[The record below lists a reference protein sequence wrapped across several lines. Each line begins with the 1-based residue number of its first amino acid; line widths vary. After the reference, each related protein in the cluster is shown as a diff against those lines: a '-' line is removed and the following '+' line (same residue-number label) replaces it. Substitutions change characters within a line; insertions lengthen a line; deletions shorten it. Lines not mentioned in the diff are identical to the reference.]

1 MRLYTCSLSMAFR
14 LIINCDDFG
23 WDADATAAILDLGAR
38 GCISSTTVMANWA
51 TEADLTTLRGLNDR
65 ISVGYHLNLIHG
77 RPVAPA
83 AAVPSLL
90 SPNGDF
96 WPAQQLW
103 LRFLAGRLRPAELA
117 TELAAQT
124 GRLRDHGFDLSH
136 ADSHRHLHLFPRLG
150 PALTRMLRELGIR
163 RLRRWSPQPSYA
175 QRGHVLNAF
184 GRLSEAGLRGF
195 ITPDALVADFSA
207 AQAASLPLFVQG
219 LARARQLGSTVEF
232 MTHPGLVARPLS
244 YLARRAEYDFW
255 RSEVWRG
262 HLAKQGGR
270 LIRFDEI

>member
-1 MRLYTCSLSMAFR
+1 MSFR

-23 WDADATAAILDLGAR
+23 WDAAATAAILDLGAQ

-51 TEADLTTLRGLNDR
+51 SEADLAALRGLTNR
-65 ISVGYHLNLIHG
+65 LSVGYHLNLIHG

-90 SPNGDF
+90 GPNGQF
-96 WPAQQLW
+96 WPAPQLW

-124 GRLRDHGFDLSH
+124 GRLRDHGLVLSH
-136 ADSHRHLHLFPRLG
+136 ADSHRHLHLFPGLG
-150 PALTRMLRELGIR
+150 PALTRLVRELGIR

-175 QRGHVLNAF
+175 QRGRVLNAF
-184 GRLSEAGLRGF
+184 GRLSAAGLRGF
-195 ITPDALVADFSA
+195 GTPDALVAGFSA
-207 AQAASLPLFVQG
+207 AQAASLPLFAQG
-219 LARARQLGSTVEF
+219 LARARRQGTTIEF
-232 MTHPGLVARPLS
+232 MTHPGLADRPGS

-255 RSEVWRG
+255 RGETWRG
-262 HLAKQGGR
+262 YLAEQGGR
-270 LIRFDEI
+270 LIRYDEIEAG